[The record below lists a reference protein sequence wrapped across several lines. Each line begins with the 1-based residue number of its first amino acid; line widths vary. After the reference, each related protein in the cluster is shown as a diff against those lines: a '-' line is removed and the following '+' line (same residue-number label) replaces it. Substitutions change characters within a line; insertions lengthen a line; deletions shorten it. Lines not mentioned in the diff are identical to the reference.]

1 MLPETFGLGRNAS
14 ESDIARLDI
23 DIMPNGMQLP
33 IGIGTTAAGEKIYV
47 QKCLGC
53 HGLEGRNGVNDQLV
67 EKFDADND
75 FANDRSRK
83 RTIGNY
89 WPFATTLF
97 DYIKRSMPMTAPG
110 SLTADEIY
118 SLVAYLLYMNE
129 IIDKETILDA
139 ESLPSIEMP
148 AKRLFFWSDEAKK
161 LAGNTVV
168 Q

>member
-1 MLPETFGLGRNAS
+1 
-14 ESDIARLDI
+14 
-23 DIMPNGMQLP
+23 
-33 IGIGTTAAGEKIYV
+33 
-47 QKCLGC
+47 
-53 HGLEGRNGVNDQLV
+53 
-67 EKFDADND
+67 
-75 FANDRSRK
+75 
-83 RTIGNY
+83 
-89 WPFATTLF
+89 
-97 DYIKRSMPMTAPG
+97 MTAPG